1 MASLDDDLQ
10 RRNDPLLNP
19 AAGPAA
25 PARIPAMPGGMD
37 LPGQPPRP
45 GPIRA
50 VLGQRP
56 SIASQFMPDT
66 QAVLAGSG
74 QDASA
79 NVGRGNYA
87 GAVGSIARGAA
98 AMVPAVANDVLGAPV
113 RTGFDVAGRALT
125 GLMGD
130 PAQAATPPRLGPG
143 TAAAAATLPPT
154 TMTLRG
160 PPAPANLGAPAVPVA
175 AAAPVAPA
183 APAGQAVP
191 GAPGAFRFVDA
202 SGRVL
207 YTNQAGGAGAGSP
220 AGNTVQAGAVAPGLD
235 QQLAT
240 ARAAAAAR
248 GEPLGP
254 SAAAGNL
261 PAGYGATIPGVNAP
275 ASQAVAEL
283 NERNARFDREVLA
296 DRLMRIGGR
305 SAVTAAAGILTG
317 HERNVAEADVNAQR
331 EAGSTERANITD
343 TGQTLR
349 ERETGQRAAQTE
361 GPLKAAQTSEAVSK
375 AQQAAAHTVALTN
388 YQKAVAGGNAK
399 EIERAEEA
407 LRAAQGKYEKPSA
420 PDNHGA
426 IAVPGGVDP
435 ATGMATGSSVVIFKK
450 QTGEPVHIL
459 SNSDLKNGDGGA
471 QAKYEA
477 GKVYRDAKGQKAK
490 WDGSKFVPL

>member
-1 MASLDDDLQ
+1 
-10 RRNDPLLNP
+10 
-19 AAGPAA
+19 
-25 PARIPAMPGGMD
+25 MPGGTD

-79 NVGRGNYA
+79 NVNRGNYA

-160 PPAPANLGAPAVPVA
+160 PPAPASLGAPAVPAA

-183 APAGQAVP
+183 APAGQPVA

-207 YTNQAGGAGAGSP
+207 YTNQPGAAAP
-220 AGNTVQAGAVAPGLD
+220 AGNTVQAGAMAPGLD
-235 QQLAT
+235 QQLAG
-240 ARAAAAAR
+240 ARAAAVAR

-254 SAAAGNL
+254 SAAAGSL
-261 PAGYGATIPGVNAP
+261 PAGYGTTIPGVNAP

-317 HERNVAEADVNAQR
+317 HERNVAEENINAQR
-331 EAGSTERANITD
+331 EAGSTDRANITD

-349 ERETGQRAAQTE
+349 ERETGQRATQTE

-420 PDNHGA
+420 PDNHAA

-435 ATGMATGSSVVIFKK
+435 GTGLATGSSVVIYNK
-450 QTGEPVHIL
+450 QTGEPVHTL
-459 SNSDLKNGDGGA
+459 SASDVKNGAGGP